1 MARAE
6 RKGRI
11 KKRGKKGGKKETP
24 EEDTQILAAGEPMDT
39 TETPAKEQ
47 RPDGIV
53 FNEQHFQAAH
63 FGEVEEE
70 MLGYFKNVEQTLD
83 EPPFET
89 GEGKNMNKTFIDLT
103 CFFI

>member
-1 MARAE
+1 MPRVE
-6 RKGRI
+6 RKGRAN

-24 EEDTQILAAGEPMDT
+24 AEDTQILAAGEPMDT
-39 TETPAKEQ
+39 TEPTEQ

-63 FGEVEEE
+63 FGEVDEQL
-70 MLGYFKNVEQTLD
+70 LGYFKKVEETLD

-89 GEGKNMNKTFIDLT
+89 GEGNLIR
-103 CFFI
+103 